1 MADTLPTT
9 ENVVSTEYGLGSAH
23 SSRPGFQQT
32 SDNLPASEDV
42 WGEYFNGVMRGDTDG
57 YSGESLPIAM
67 FSRTFSDNS
76 PPEITLLTIDGDSVG
91 AHGAGSPDGGFV
103 PSPASPGEGNGAN
116 ASAIPALNG
125 DFAKSLSFEGAGFS
139 QNGSVLNPHE
149 GAGCQENQ
157 DAFQSGVSPN
167 YSAGTYGWS
176 DGVSP
181 LPGSS

>member
-103 PSPASPGEGNGAN
+103 PSPASPGEGNGTN

-176 DGVSP
+176 AGVSP
-181 LPGSS
+181 EPGSS